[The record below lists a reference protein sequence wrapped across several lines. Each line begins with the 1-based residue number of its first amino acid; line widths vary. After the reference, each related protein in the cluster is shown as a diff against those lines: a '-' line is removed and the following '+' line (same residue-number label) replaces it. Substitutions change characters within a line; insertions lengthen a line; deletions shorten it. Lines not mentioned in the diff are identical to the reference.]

1 MTVLKARHPA
11 RIIGAYEH
19 PARKLPGYTLD
30 RLYLEIMAGA
40 LRDAGM
46 TTDDIDGLVVSTVP
60 GWAPSMAETLGLNGL
75 RFIDSTDTGGST
87 YVSGAGRAARA
98 VQEGRCRA
106 VLVIHGGLPLQGL
119 DSMPVGA
126 SADPFEIAHG
136 SFTVP
141 EYAMVARRHMHQ
153 YGTTPETLAGIKV
166 AASVHAQHN
175 PNALLRTPVTVE
187 EVLDS
192 PWIAEPL
199 HRLDCC
205 VTTDGGGAIVVVSEE
220 TAKERGSGGPKIL
233 ATEEAITHSRNG
245 SYDLA
250 TSISATT
257 GRRAL
262 ETAGI
267 SVADVDY
274 VSVYDSFTITAL
286 VNLEGLGFFEPG
298 QGGRLIADGQ
308 LIAPDGRIP
317 INTDGGGLCSSH
329 PDRRGGMARMLEAV
343 RQLRGEAR
351 PAVQVRDAEF
361 AVVHGSGMSMGTRAA
376 GATAI
381 LQRGDA

>member
-1 MTVLKARHPA
+1 MSVIQTRRPA
-11 RIIGAYEH
+11 RIVGAFEH

-40 LRDAGM
+40 LRDAGLA
-46 TTDDIDGLVVSTVP
+46 TDDIDGLLITSVP
-60 GWAPSMAETLGLNGL
+60 GWAPSMAETLGLNNL
-75 RFIDSTDTGGST
+75 RFIDSTDTGGSS
-87 YVSGAGRAARA
+87 YVSFAGRAARL
-98 VQEGRCRA
+98 VEQGLCRA

-126 SADPFEIAHG
+126 AAEPFEVAHG

-141 EYAMVARRHMHQ
+141 EYAMVARRHMYEH
-153 YGTTPETLAGIKV
+153 GTRPETLAGIKV
-166 AASVHAQHN
+166 AASMHAQHN
-175 PNALLRTPVTVE
+175 PSALLRTPVTIE

-205 VTTDGGGAIVVVSEE
+205 VTTDGGGAFVVVADE
-220 TAKERGSGGPKIL
+220 TARQLGSNGPKIL
-233 ATEEAITHSRNG
+233 AAEEAVRHSRNG

-257 GRRAL
+257 AHRAF
-262 ETAGI
+262 EAAGI
-267 SVADVDY
+267 SIADIDY
-274 VSVYDSFTITAL
+274 ASIYDSFTITAL

-298 QGGRLIADGQ
+298 QGDRLIADGQ
-308 LIAPDGRIP
+308 LLAPDGLFP
-317 INTDGGGLCSSH
+317 INTDGGGLCNAH

-343 RQLRGEAR
+343 RQLKGVAA
-351 PAVQVRDAEF
+351 PPVQITNAEF